1 MVAEKAKKKKIENR
15 GSAKGQQI
23 TMICV
28 IIAICILWS
37 IMTPYFLTVDNFVT
51 VIHTMCVTTIAG
63 YGMTVCLINGGVD
76 LSLGYTICF
85 SGITTAMVIY
95 GDGSN
100 NGSVPLAILVGL
112 MTGVIVGAINGIV
125 VAKFGLPPYLSTL
138 AMQMILKG
146 LAYLLPGLGPVYLS
160 QATNFRFIAQTRIG
174 GVLPI
179 TFIYVVVIG
188 LIMWFF
194 LRKTVLGRRF
204 FAIGSNGE
212 AARLSGINLAN
223 TRICAYI
230 VTSLLASVAGVLQA
244 ARINAGTQNTGVGME
259 GDATVAA
266 VIGGTS
272 MAGGHGT
279 LLGCVIGGLFMT
291 LLKNGMNLLNINAN
305 WQFVLIG
312 VFLIISVVIDKIRRD
327 AAMNKLTE

>member
-1 MVAEKAKKKKIENR
+1 MAAEKAKKKKIENR

-37 IMTPYFLTVDNFVT
+37 ILSPFFLTVDNFVT

-63 YGMTVCLINGGVD
+63 YAMTVCLINGGVD

-100 NGSVPLAILVGL
+100 NGSVPLAIFVGL
-112 MTGVIVGAINGIV
+112 MTGVIVGAINGVV

-160 QATNFRFIAQTRIG
+160 QKTNFRFIAQTRIG

-230 VTSLLASVAGVLQA
+230 ITSLLASVAGVLQA
-244 ARINAGTQNTGVGME
+244 ARINAGTQTTGVGME

-279 LLGCVIGGLFMT
+279 LLGCVIGVLFMT

-312 VFLIISVVIDKIRRD
+312 IFLVISVVIDKIRRD
-327 AAMNKLTE
+327 AAMNKLAE

>member
-1 MVAEKAKKKKIENR
+1 MVAEKAKKKKVVNR
-15 GSAKGQQI
+15 GSAKSQQI

-28 IIAICILWS
+28 IIGICILWS
-37 IMTPYFLTVDNFVT
+37 ILSPYFLTVDNFVT
-51 VIHTMCVTTIAG
+51 VIHMMCVTTIAG

-85 SGITTAMVIY
+85 SGITAAMVIR

-100 NGSVPLAILVGL
+100 DGSIPLAILVGL
-112 MTGVIVGAINGIV
+112 MTGVVVGTINGIV

-138 AMQMILKG
+138 AMQMVLKG
-146 LAYLLPGLGPVYLS
+146 LAFLLPGLGPVYLS
-160 QATNFRFIAQTRIG
+160 QATDFRFIAQTRIG

-179 TFIYVVVIG
+179 TFIYVIVIG

-212 AARLSGINLAN
+212 AARLSGVNLAN

-244 ARINAGTQNTGVGME
+244 ARVNAGTQQTGVGME

-279 LLGCVIGGLFMT
+279 LFGCIIGALFMT

-312 VFLIISVVIDKIRRD
+312 VFLVISVVVDKIRRD

>member
-1 MVAEKAKKKKIENR
+1 MAAEKAKKKKIENR

-37 IMTPYFLTVDNFVT
+37 ILSPFFLTVDNFVT

-63 YGMTVCLINGGVD
+63 YAMTVCLINGGVD

-112 MTGVIVGAINGIV
+112 MTGVIVGAINGVV

-160 QATNFRFIAQTRIG
+160 QKTNFRFIAQTRIG

-230 VTSLLASVAGVLQA
+230 ITSLLASVAGVLQA
-244 ARINAGTQNTGVGME
+244 ARINAGTQTTGVGME

-312 VFLIISVVIDKIRRD
+312 IFLVILVVIDKIRRD
-327 AAMNKLTE
+327 AAMNKLAE

>member
-1 MVAEKAKKKKIENR
+1 MVAEKAKKKKVENR

-37 IMTPYFLTVDNFVT
+37 IMTPYFLTIDNFVT

-112 MTGVIVGAINGIV
+112 MTGVAVGAINGIV

-305 WQFVLIG
+305 WQLVLIG

>member
-1 MVAEKAKKKKIENR
+1 MAAEKAKKKKIENR

-28 IIAICILWS
+28 IIVICILWS
-37 IMTPYFLTVDNFVT
+37 ILSPFFLTVDNFVT

-63 YGMTVCLINGGVD
+63 YAMTVCLINGGVD

-100 NGSVPLAILVGL
+100 NGSVPLAIFVGL
-112 MTGVIVGAINGIV
+112 MTGVIVGAINGVV

-160 QATNFRFIAQTRIG
+160 QKTNFRFIAQTRIG

-230 VTSLLASVAGVLQA
+230 ITSLLASVAGVLQA
-244 ARINAGTQNTGVGME
+244 ARINAGTQTTGVGME

-312 VFLIISVVIDKIRRD
+312 IFLVISVVIDKIRRD
-327 AAMNKLTE
+327 AAMNKLAE

>member
-1 MVAEKAKKKKIENR
+1 MAAEKAKKKKIENR

-37 IMTPYFLTVDNFVT
+37 ILSPFFLTVDNFVT

-63 YGMTVCLINGGVD
+63 YAMTVCLINGGVD

-100 NGSVPLAILVGL
+100 NGSVPLAIFVGL
-112 MTGVIVGAINGIV
+112 MTGVIVGAINGVV

-160 QATNFRFIAQTRIG
+160 QKTNFRFIAQTRIG

-212 AARLSGINLAN
+212 AARRSGINLAN

-230 VTSLLASVAGVLQA
+230 ITSLLASVAGVLQA
-244 ARINAGTQNTGVGME
+244 ARINAGTQTTGVGME

-279 LLGCVIGGLFMT
+279 LLDCVIGGLFMT

-312 VFLIISVVIDKIRRD
+312 IFLVISVVIDKIRRD
-327 AAMNKLTE
+327 AAMNKLAE

>member
-85 SGITTAMVIY
+85 SGIATAMVIY

-100 NGSVPLAILVGL
+100 NGSVPLGILVGL

-312 VFLIISVVIDKIRRD
+312 IFLIISVVIDKIRRD

>member
-1 MVAEKAKKKKIENR
+1 MAAEKAKKKKTINH

-23 TMICV
+23 TMVCV

-37 IMTPYFLTVDNFVT
+37 VLSPYFFTLDNFVT
-51 VIHTMCVTTIAG
+51 VVHTMCVTTIAG
-63 YGMTVCLINGGVD
+63 YAMTVCLINGGVD

-100 NGSVPLAILVGL
+100 NGSVPLALLVGL
-112 MTGVIVGAINGIV
+112 MTGAVVGLINGIV

-138 AMQMILKG
+138 AMQMVLKG
-146 LAYLLPGLGPVYLS
+146 LCYLLPGLGPVYLS
-160 QATNFRFIAQTRIG
+160 QATDFRYIAQLRIG

-179 TFIYVVVIG
+179 TFIYVIIMG

-212 AARLSGINLAN
+212 AARLSGINLAM
-223 TRICAYI
+223 TRISAYL
-230 VTSLLASVAGVLQA
+230 VTSLLAAFAGVLQA
-244 ARINAGTQNTGVGME
+244 ARINAGTQATGVGME

-272 MAGGHGT
+272 MGGGHGT
-279 LLGCVIGGLFMT
+279 LIGCVIGGLFMT

-312 VFLIISVVIDKIRRD
+312 VFLIASVVIDKVRSE

>member
-1 MVAEKAKKKKIENR
+1 MVAEKAKKKKVVNR
-15 GSAKGQQI
+15 GSAKSQQI

-28 IIAICILWS
+28 IIGICILWS
-37 IMTPYFLTVDNFVT
+37 ILSPYFLTVDNFVT
-51 VIHTMCVTTIAG
+51 VIHMMCVTTIAG

-85 SGITTAMVIY
+85 SGITAAMVIR

-100 NGSVPLAILVGL
+100 DGSIPLAILVGL
-112 MTGVIVGAINGIV
+112 MTGVVVGAINGIV

-138 AMQMILKG
+138 AMQMVLKG

-160 QATNFRFIAQTRIG
+160 QATDFRFIAQTRIG

-179 TFIYVVVIG
+179 TFIYVIIIG

-244 ARINAGTQNTGVGME
+244 ARVNAGTQQTGVGME

-279 LLGCVIGGLFMT
+279 LFGCIIGALFMT

-312 VFLIISVVIDKIRRD
+312 VFLVISVVVDKIRRD